1 MLGSSGKTAA
11 FQVGEQRPREGTGL
25 TQGHTAATPMP
36 LLPKSS
42 LCAIKW
48 IQRLH
53 ISIQIQNP
61 CSFSTSSSQLGNC
74 HPVSQVTEILIH
86 VGLLLDLS
94 RLPPGWQVWS
104 LSQTLCYLFCGFSRT
119 LHLESYWVGVP
130 CPSEEESHVRAKLRG
145 GDSEQSLLPMS
156 SCSHGLALTPWLL
169 PVHPWSCP
177 PPGGAVSPQMAAPS
191 SDAAGR
197 RGRDTWVFRLLWK
210 EATAM
215 KAGPGSH
222 RRELWSWAPTHRP
235 C

>member
-1 MLGSSGKTAA
+1 MKCLPKVQSLLVTLVTISPPPSLPFWHLLLLSFILAMTFPAPCLPVHMPGCWAGRTQSHLGCALMGASCPGLQITVEERLLGSSGKTAA

-130 CPSEEESHVRAKLRG
+130 CPREEESHVRAKLRG
-145 GDSEQSLLPMS
+145 GDSQ
-156 SCSHGLALTPWLL
+156 
-169 PVHPWSCP
+169 
-177 PPGGAVSPQMAAPS
+177 
-191 SDAAGR
+191 
-197 RGRDTWVFRLLWK
+197 
-210 EATAM
+210 
-215 KAGPGSH
+215 
-222 RRELWSWAPTHRP
+222 
-235 C
+235 

>member
-1 MLGSSGKTAA
+1 
-11 FQVGEQRPREGTGL
+11 
-25 TQGHTAATPMP
+25 MP

-53 ISIQIQNP
+53 ISIQTQNP

-104 LSQTLCYLFCGFSRT
+104 LSQTLCYLYCGSSRT
-119 LHLESYWVGVP
+119 LHLESYWVGVH
-130 CPSEEESHVRAKLRG
+130 CPSEEESHVKAKLRG

-156 SCSHGLALTPWLL
+156 SYSHGLALIPWLL

-177 PPGGAVSPQMAAPS
+177 PPGGAVSLRWQLLPVMLQGGQAGTRGS
-191 SDAAGR
+191 SGCCGR
-197 RGRDTWVFRLLWK
+197 R
-210 EATAM
+210 
-215 KAGPGSH
+215 P
-222 RRELWSWAPTHRP
+222 RP
-235 C
+235 